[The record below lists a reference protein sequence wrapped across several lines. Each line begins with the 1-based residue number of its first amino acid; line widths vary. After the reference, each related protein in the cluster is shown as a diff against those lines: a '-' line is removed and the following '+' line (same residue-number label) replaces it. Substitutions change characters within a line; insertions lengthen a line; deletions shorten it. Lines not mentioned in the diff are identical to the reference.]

1 MPNTLDGAYQS
12 LFQPELIAEI
22 EDVGVIKEVKAGE
35 ELIQV
40 GDYIRSMPLLLDG
53 AIKISRV
60 DEDGYE
66 LLLYFLER
74 GETCAMT
81 LSCCVGHKQS
91 EIKAVAELN
100 STLLM
105 VPVFKMEEWSSKYKS
120 WRNYVFESYHN
131 RLMEV
136 LSAIDNIAFT
146 KLDERLLRY
155 LESKKKINRSV
166 HLEMTHQEIASDLN
180 SSRVVISRLLK
191 KLEYQ
196 GYLKI
201 NRNSLE
207 LLKT

>member
-146 KLDERLLRY
+146 TLDERLLRY
-155 LESKKKINRSV
+155 
-166 HLEMTHQEIASDLN
+166 
-180 SSRVVISRLLK
+180 
-191 KLEYQ
+191 
-196 GYLKI
+196 
-201 NRNSLE
+201 
-207 LLKT
+207 